1 MKYEGKWRLCDTCYR
16 AFKEGR
22 VPMLNMRKTEDY
34 KKIGEVPFDLPRLNN
49 LEAYLIKI
57 RIPFLRLAN
66 MPRSPNMKVFGP
78 MVCVSADINHSIQK
92 IETRMELQHG
102 TLIPVNFKRKL
113 SFTGS
118 YISKVIDPAKVFVWL
133 DYLKKNNHL
142 YKDLNYDKE
151 TLSNEIKNYEK
162 LLVRQAALFDD
173 LNKGDLEDEK
183 EDEDYEDSSDD
194 ECGEEEQKITEKVT
208 DFIKEDAVQP
218 QDTLL
223 IDIRQSNLEEN
234 SVTNCIADAII
245 EKEKFFIDE
254 EEEIFY
260 SDNES
265 GSEEEIIE
273 EKSNGGY
280 KEKDSPTSSHNFNK
294 IPKHE
299 KSKAGKTSNLEKAK
313 KIFGNKPK
321 KNKKETVLNVAPGE
335 GGKIDNEAVFG
346 EAQCFPELFPR
357 GTGTYL
363 SYVEGKLRVNKIGL
377 ISHGG
382 GGGFF
387 SPNNYLFHKRKFL
400 SPAIAS

>member
-1 MKYEGKWRLCDTCYR
+1 M
-16 AFKEGR
+16 
-22 VPMLNMRKTEDY
+22 
-34 KKIGEVPFDLPRLNN
+34 
-49 LEAYLIKI
+49 
-57 RIPFLRLAN
+57 
-66 MPRSPNMKVFGP
+66 
-78 MVCVSADINHSIQK
+78 
-92 IETRMELQHG
+92 
-102 TLIPVNFKRKL
+102 
-113 SFTGS
+113 
-118 YISKVIDPAKVFVWL
+118 
-133 DYLKKNNHL
+133 
-142 YKDLNYDKE
+142 
-151 TLSNEIKNYEK
+151 
-162 LLVRQAALFDD
+162 
-173 LNKGDLEDEK
+173 
-183 EDEDYEDSSDD
+183 
-194 ECGEEEQKITEKVT
+194 
-208 DFIKEDAVQP
+208 QP

-363 SYVEGKLRVNKIGL
+363 SYVEGKLRVNKLG
-377 ISHGG
+377 
-382 GGGFF
+382 
-387 SPNNYLFHKRKFL
+387 
-400 SPAIAS
+400 